1 MNPPPTP
8 APAPAPQPGTTT
20 PVTPPDTPVD
30 NPTGGNEERRNLQD
44 EAEVASEDEA
54 EPVMTPNEFVI
65 TNVKV
70 DIVYGSAPKAVA
82 EKPYTFNLKTS
93 VQYLGSE

>member
-1 MNPPPTP
+1 
-8 APAPAPQPGTTT
+8 
-20 PVTPPDTPVD
+20 
-30 NPTGGNEERRNLQD
+30 
-44 EAEVASEDEA
+44 
-54 EPVMTPNEFVI
+54 MTPNEFVI
-65 TNVKV
+65 SKVKV